1 MSDPRRFSD
10 DEVEAVLRHA
20 LAAQR
25 ERGGLSRDELLEA
38 ARGVGIDAAAVDH
51 AIAALDRGADDASL
65 LRGWRARRRR
75 ALTNHAIAFT
85 LVNAL
90 LYALDRATP
99 PDDPWFYYPLVLWG
113 IALGLDVLGYLRGP
127 SPDALDALRED
138 ARTGPS
144 ARPTSSSTRTTPSTG
159 SPGAT
164 PPSSGRARRTS
175 PCSSPSGTAPATGA
189 T

>member
-138 ARTGPS
+138 ARTGLRCVNEAPRAGAPAEADAPS
-144 ARPTSSSTRTTPSTG
+144 L
-159 SPGAT
+159 
-164 PPSSGRARRTS
+164 
-175 PCSSPSGTAPATGA
+175 GTAHRSAAIDRDPPPRR
-189 T
+189 